1 MSRPIT
7 VGTGSTRIVISREWA
22 ATLQAMI
29 DATAPTVA
37 ATMREYL
44 DESEA
49 YIDQNWPRKGSTR
62 FATGTSRA
70 RWAYL
75 FTISG
80 RGANT
85 ATLQAT
91 VLNTARWADR
101 VNELSARLSE
111 LEVRLLRGE
120 ALTDEER
127 RTMRV
132 LRAQTRPLFV
142 KKSSVKP
149 YVIFVRKGTYW
160 QHLRK
165 MRTIAEGK
173 IVENLGEELAR
184 LAGRTR

>member
-7 VGTGSTRIVISREWA
+7 VGTGSTRVVISREWM
-22 ATLQAMI
+22 ATLDAM
-29 DATAPTVA
+29 VA
-37 ATMREYL
+37 AVAPNVRRTMNEYL

-49 YIDQNWPRKGSTR
+49 YVNANWPRRGSTK
-62 FATGTSRA
+62 FATGTSFS
-70 RWAYL
+70 RWAYVM
-75 FTISG
+75 TISG
-80 RGANT
+80 RGVNT
-85 ATLQAT
+85 ATLEAT
-91 VLNTARWADR
+91 ILNTAKWADR
-101 VNELSARLSE
+101 VNELSARLSA
-111 LEVRLLRGE
+111 LEARLLRGE

-127 RTMRV
+127 RTMRI